1 MRKVVVSEFITLD
14 GVIEDPGGGEGS
26 KHAGWSF
33 QFDTGTDGQRFK
45 FDEVMRAGALLLG
58 RVTYQGFAAAW
69 PSMKDDAGFADKMN
83 GMPKYVV
90 STTLEAAEWTNSTL
104 IRGDVAAEVARLKQ
118 QDGGEILI
126 NGSGQLVRTLLG
138 HDLIDEV
145 RLMVFPIVLG
155 SGKHLFDH
163 IEAPAKLRLVDTT
176 PVGPDGVLVLTY
188 QPAPPSNE
196 TPTTSQP

>member
-14 GVIEDPGGGEGS
+14 GVFESPGGGEDF
-26 KHAGWSF
+26 KHGGWSF
-33 QFDTGTDGQRFK
+33 QFNTGPEGQRYK
-45 FDEVMRAGALLLG
+45 LDEVMRADALLLG
-58 RVTYQGFAAAW
+58 RTTYQGFAAAW

-90 STTLEAAEWTNSTL
+90 STTLQTAEWTNSTVL
-104 IRGDVAAEVARLKQ
+104 GGDVAAEVTKLKQ

-138 HDLIDEV
+138 HGLIDEV
-145 RLMVFPIVLG
+145 RLMVYPIVLG

-163 IEAPAKLRLVDTT
+163 VQTPAKLRLVDTT
-176 PVGPDGVLVLTY
+176 PVGPDGVVILTY
-188 QPAPPSNE
+188 QPVAPGE
-196 TPTTSQP
+196 TSASG

>member
-14 GVIEDPGGGEGS
+14 GVFEDPGGGEDS
-26 KHAGWSF
+26 KHGGWTF
-33 QFDTGTDGQRFK
+33 QFNTGPDGQRYK
-45 FDEVMRAGALLLG
+45 FDEVMRADALLLG
-58 RVTYQGFAAAW
+58 RTTYQGFAAAW

-90 STTLEAAEWTNSTL
+90 STSLQTAEWTNSTVL
-104 IRGDVAAEVARLKQ
+104 GGDVAAEVTKLKQ

-138 HDLIDEV
+138 HGLIDEV

-163 IEAPAKLRLVDTT
+163 IQAPAKLRLVETT
-176 PVGPDGVLVLTY
+176 PVGPDGVVILTY
-188 QPAPPSNE
+188 QPAAPGE
-196 TPTTSQP
+196 TSASG